1 MDVYRF
7 YVKYFLKK
15 SVSTKC
21 RQSIMVPLIRPK
33 LAKMLVF
40 GTFSQNAEVE
50 VSDRAILDILSC
62 WSSKS
67 KSSPSLKGEWAS
79 GTIEHC
85 QSLYCLSDA
94 RNEASCRRKYLALW
108 GSAKISGAMQKDFLK
123 YFLGVFQALKHSTC
137 LMKSLCVVSTFVLE
151 YFAKILVMT
160 YLRPNI
166 PPDGPKY
173 LNNKRAFS
181 RLCIFAMFSFSSSSP
196 SCPAPSRVKI
206 GRM

>member
-21 RQSIMVPLIRPK
+21 RQSIMVLLIRPK

-94 RNEASCRRKYLALW
+94 SWHHAGGNIWPYEEVQKYLVPCRR
-108 GSAKISGAMQKDFLK
+108 ISWNIFSL
-123 YFLGVFQALKHSTC
+123 VFQAKKHSTC
-137 LMKSLCVVSTFVLE
+137 LMKSLSNFTCL
-151 YFAKILVMT
+151 
-160 YLRPNI
+160 
-166 PPDGPKY
+166 
-173 LNNKRAFS
+173 
-181 RLCIFAMFSFSSSSP
+181 
-196 SCPAPSRVKI
+196 
-206 GRM
+206 